1 MRTSTCRLRVPDPPV
16 LLTEGVLL
24 SAAGVRGEAWMK
36 LTLPL
41 CPGLVAISAVAIGA
55 PIAIGLS

>member
-1 MRTSTCRLRVPDPPV
+1 V